1 MKSEEDVEGRGE
13 VEVGEVDMTTTNCLY
28 MTDQIMGNLA
38 ESVQNCVC
46 HCIIFFKPN
55 QYNQ

>member
-28 MTDQIMGNLA
+28 MTDQIMGNLVH
-38 ESVQNCVC
+38 SVKNCNLC
-46 HCIIFFKPN
+46 HA
-55 QYNQ
+55 